1 MRRHRIKLFRV
12 GLVGAALLAALA
24 TPATARAQADTEP
37 PLPNVMLLVDTS
49 GSMEYMAEPDPVTK
63 KPRLP
68 NCEPPSPLNSQN
80 YTLNPNKTYE
90 QNRWAN
96 LATVLTGEIPS
107 YACIAEP
114 RSTNAFRDEFG
125 LGGQLPYDRDYY
137 LPYNRIVSR
146 NTGNSNEPCVVG
158 PNPGVW
164 PGANPFLFPA
174 DAIKTH
180 PIGNALG
187 TCAKIGNEFRLLQ
200 ADDGLMDVFREKAR
214 FGLMTFDSLPDRRTG
229 YANNGVDAEGG
240 LQGHWSYYNGWDQNG
255 PNYAKGKPELCST
268 NQDIEVGVRNPTAPP
283 WEGRLIAFGDP
294 AADLSQ
300 VSKRNEQIQQA
311 ILAVRPYGAT
321 PMAGMLSDAEHFF
334 FYDTTQDKA
343 DPNGKPLGPYND
355 PYVLGGCRQ
364 QFIIL
369 LTDGIPNLD
378 LRPGCANNAPG
389 APDGTCPFSE
399 PSAVAKRLATADPT
413 RKVRTFVV
421 GFALS
426 SADAGGPIPLDCKT
440 LTGKDDAACFNPK
453 TDGVRACCEMAKIAY
468 EGGTGAPRFADN
480 KQELRKAL
488 NDILSEV
495 AQGTTSRT
503 TPVFASAGSAG
514 GGYSGGGGVAA
525 YNILTSFKVSTG
537 GLWQGVI
544 ERQRYTCNKDLGV
557 YTVKP
562 ENIDEESGDRFSTN
576 IASGQGPARRFFTVV
591 PAQISDH
598 DKAGRTLRNSTSITD
613 GLGPQGSLPITA
625 DIGSFYDSAISGTMG
640 LAVGGGAQ
648 SVCGTVK
655 TPVSVDD
662 CRRRILR
669 WYTGLPMVDGSL
681 FDRVQSPLG
690 SVFHSTPVVIGPP
703 SEFLRDESYSTFA
716 EKNKFRA
723 PVLYTATTDGQLHAF
738 KLGASSP
745 TDTVKVDNKTN
756 NELWSFVPPA
766 VLQDL
771 KTIYPGIERRLLDTP
786 IFARDVVFER
796 KRADAINASGAFND
810 WRSVLVTGLGP
821 SRGGYF
827 ALDVTQPEVKPPDS
841 QGPRWLWQITSD
853 SAGNPLFGASASPV
867 ITTLFVK
874 TANMPEARE
883 VAVAILPGGYSAPPQ
898 NSTVVARSQAGA
910 QSLDGKWK
918 FRPQV
923 RSYADSDPARSL
935 TIVRLDNG
943 EVIRRFHRC
952 KAGNQPPL
960 PYDGSLLS
968 RSVCAPFDSPIT
980 SVPLPYP
987 NGTGQ
992 SSTRVFVGDQD
1003 GALWRVDLSNP
1014 DPNAWKVDPFFDA
1027 YAPYPNDAFIGQPI
1041 LAQPVASLDPVGNL
1055 VVAFATGDQDRF
1067 DGTKGM
1073 RTVLWSVKE
1082 SPNLVTGQVGAI
1094 ANWHLGTGTNE
1105 NINANPSGSATGDW
1119 NNGIRVAGPLSLFG
1133 GAVYFSTY
1141 RPPAPGANACDPGS
1155 SVLWAVDYLA
1165 NATSDPTGDAAPKPA
1180 LDISG
1185 TLYHAREY
1193 SNALIFGV
1201 GIQKLPACYDTSTV
1215 DDPYIGFG
1223 TGSTSVADMSAPEYR
1238 LVVQTGAKGNN
1249 NAKAETKFET
1259 MNLRAPPSGAL
1270 ISSWAS
1276 VVELAV
1282 CDPVCCSC
1290 CGSWQRSAPG
1300 AIARSGSARWRRR
1313 RPRRTPAASPR
1324 RCPRITRSRGSWRRG
1339 RCGCRGS

>member
-1 MRRHRIKLFRV
+1 MRRQRMERFRV
-12 GLVGAALLAALA
+12 GGVSVALLMALMA
-24 TPATARAQADTEP
+24 PSTALAQADTEP
-37 PLPNVMLLVDTS
+37 PLPNVMLLIDTS

-68 NCEPPSPLNSQN
+68 NCEPPNPPNSQN
-80 YTLNPNKTYE
+80 YTLNPNKNYE

-96 LATVLTGEIPS
+96 LATVLTGEIPK

-114 RSTNAFRDEFG
+114 RGTGPFAAEFG
-125 LGGQLPYDRDYY
+125 LGGQPPYDKDYY
-137 LPYNRIVSR
+137 LPYNRIVSI
-146 NTGNSNEPCVVG
+146 NTNSGNEACVVG

-164 PGANPFLFPA
+164 PGSNLFVYHP

-180 PIGNALG
+180 LIGNASANC
-187 TCAKIGNEFRLLQ
+187 TKIGNAFRLLQ
-200 ADDGLMDVFREKAR
+200 TDDGLMDVFREKAR
-214 FGLMTFDSLPDRRTG
+214 FGMMTFDSLPDRRTG
-229 YANNGVDAEGG
+229 YASNAVDAMGG

-255 PNYAKGKPELCST
+255 TGFAKGKPELCSS
-268 NQDIEVGVRNPTAPP
+268 NQEIEVGVRNPAAPP

-294 AADLSQ
+294 AASLTD
-300 VSKRNEQIQQA
+300 VVKRNEQIQQA

-321 PMAGMLSDAEHFF
+321 PMAGMLSDAEYFF
-334 FYDTTQDKA
+334 FHDTTLDKA
-343 DPNGKPLGPYND
+343 DPNHKPLGPYND
-355 PYVLGGCRQ
+355 PYVVGGCRQ

-389 APDGTCPFSE
+389 PPDGTCPFSE
-399 PSAVAKRLATADPT
+399 PSAVAKRLATQDPV
-413 RKVRTFVV
+413 RKIRTFVV

-426 SADAGGPIPLDCKT
+426 STDSGGPIPLDCKT

-468 EGGTGAPRFADN
+468 EGGTGVPRFADN
-480 KQELRKAL
+480 KQQLRKAL

-544 ERQRYTCNKDLGV
+544 ERQRYTCTKEAGV

-562 ENIDEESGDRFSTN
+562 ENIDEEKGDRFSTN
-576 IASGQGPARRFFTVV
+576 IASGQGPSRRFFTVV
-591 PAQISDH
+591 PAQISNH
-598 DKAGRTLRNSTSITD
+598 GKAAWTLRNLTNLTD
-613 GLGPQGSLPITA
+613 GLGSQGSLQLTS
-625 DIGSFYDSAISGTMG
+625 DINSFYDTAISGTMG
-640 LAVGGGAQ
+640 LAMGGGAK
-648 SVCGTVK
+648 SVCGTVS
-655 TPVSVDD
+655 TPVEVED

-669 WYTGLPMVDGSL
+669 WYTGLPMIDGSL
-681 FDRVQSPLG
+681 FDRVKSPLG
-690 SVFHSTPVVIGPP
+690 SVYHSTPVVVGPP
-703 SEFLRDESYSTFA
+703 SEFLRDESYSAFA
-716 EKNKFRA
+716 NKYKFRA
-723 PVLYTATTDGQLHAF
+723 PILYTATTDGQLHAF

-745 TDTVKVDNKTN
+745 TDTFQVNSKLN
-756 NELWSFVPPA
+756 NELWSFIPPA
-766 VLQDL
+766 VLPDL
-771 KTIYPGIERRLLDTP
+771 KTIYPGIERRLLDIP

-796 KRADAINASGAFND
+796 KRTDAINGSGAFND
-810 WRSVLVTGLGP
+810 WRSVIVTGLGP

-827 ALDVTQPEVKPPDS
+827 ALDVTQPEFNPPS
-841 QGPRWLWQITSD
+841 SEGPKWLWQITSD

-867 ITTLFVK
+867 ITTLFLK
-874 TANMPEARE
+874 MPNMPEARE
-883 VAVAILPGGYSAPPQ
+883 VAVAILPGGTSAAPQ
-898 NSTVVARSQAGA
+898 NAAAVARAQTGA
-910 QSLDGKWK
+910 QTLDGKWK

-923 RSYADSDPARSL
+923 RSYADNDPARSL
-935 TIVRLDNG
+935 TIVRLDTG

-952 KAGNQPPL
+952 RPGNLPPL
-960 PYDGSLLS
+960 PYDASLLS
-968 RSVCAPFDSPIT
+968 RSTCAPFDSPIT

-992 SSTRVFVGDQD
+992 SATRVFVGDQD
-1003 GALWRVDLSNP
+1003 GALWRIDLSST
-1014 DPNAWKVDPFFDA
+1014 DPSAWKVEPFFDA
-1027 YAPYPNDAFIGQPI
+1027 YAAYPNGAFLGQPV
-1041 LAQPVASLDPVGNL
+1041 LSQPVASLDPVGNL
-1055 VVAFATGDQDRF
+1055 VVVFATGDQERF
-1067 DGTKGM
+1067 DGTQGM
-1073 RTVLWSVKE
+1073 RNLLWSIKE
-1082 SPNLVTGQVGAI
+1082 APDLATGKVGAL
-1094 ANWHLGTGTNE
+1094 ANWHLGIGTGE
-1105 NINANPSGSATGDW
+1105 NINANPPGSASGDW
-1119 NNGIRVAGPLSLFG
+1119 NHGIRVAGPLTLFG

-1165 NATSDPTGDAAPKPA
+1165 NTHNDATGDAAPKPA

-1193 SNALIFGV
+1193 ANALIFGV

-1238 LVVQTGAKGNN
+1238 LVVQTGAKGNS

-1259 MNLRAPPSGAL
+1259 MSLRAPPSGAL

-1276 VVELAV
+1276 VVELF
-1282 CDPVCCSC
+1282 CCVVG
-1290 CGSWQRSAPG
+1290 CGSAWGWWGSAPG
-1300 AIARSGSARWRRR
+1300 AISGSQKALRFLQWR
-1313 RPRRTPAASPR
+1313 P
-1324 RCPRITRSRGSWRRG
+1324 
-1339 RCGCRGS
+1339 